1 METFHAHIYYEQST
15 FEKAKTLVA
24 KAYDQEG
31 VTVGRMHEKP
41 VGPHPVW
48 SCQLLFHKEQLTNMM
63 IWLLKNRKGLTIF
76 IHPVSGDDL
85 LDHTDYSIWLGKK
98 LELNLEALN

>member
-15 FEKAKTLVA
+15 FEKAKTLVD

-41 VGPHPVW
+41 VGPHPVN
-48 SCQLLFHKEQLTNMM
+48 KY
-63 IWLLKNRKGLTIF
+63 
-76 IHPVSGDDL
+76 DDL
-85 LDHTDYSIWLGKK
+85 ASKK
-98 LELNLEALN
+98 QKRLNNFYPSGFW

>member
-15 FEKAKTLVA
+15 FEKAKTLVD

-48 SCQLLFHKEQLTNMM
+48 SCQLLFHREQLTNMM
-63 IWLLKNRKGLTIF
+63 IWFLVLIF
-76 IHPVSGDDL
+76 GRFYLGSGWYL
-85 LDHTDYSIWLGKK
+85 RAGAISNW
-98 LELNLEALN
+98 